1 METAK
6 NIGIWMDHSIAHLME
21 PTKEEMVS
29 IDIRSEFSNSKKG
42 AALGKSENLMHN
54 KEQHLQS
61 GYYKKI
67 TEAIKG
73 YEAVLLF
80 GPTTAKYEL
89 LNLLKSDHQFE
100 KVKINVKHADK
111 MTENQQKAFV
121 KDHFHLV

>member
-21 PTKEEMVS
+21 PTKEEMVA
-29 IDIRSEFSNSKKG
+29 IDIRSESENVKNGS
-42 AALGKSENLMHN
+42 GKSENLMHN

-67 TEAIKG
+67 TQAIKG
-73 YEAVLLF
+73 YDSVLLF

-89 LNLLKSDHQFE
+89 LNLLKADHQFE

-121 KDHFHLV
+121 KAHFHLV